1 MDRKR
6 IQIANGE
13 RLMTSNLNILKILI
27 ILIILVQTISCH
39 NSPPAEITESE
50 IQLRKQ
56 ALEPAYQNL
65 LNIPAKTAVPD
76 SVLLMLT
83 DNSRYWLESIEQAAL
98 YEDSALIVQRPFHEI
113 LVIVTYRLLLR
124 ENVLAEYP
132 DYKMLRFALGEKGI
146 LRRAKDLK
154 LGPFEVKNDR
164 GSRGLA
170 ESPKVPIVIFK
181 WDEMR
186 WKFDLP
192 ESMQLLTR
200 GLETIG
206 VKKDWSNAKT
216 AIYLLEKYYHNV
228 FFNINES
235 LLSPVPAI

>member
-1 MDRKR
+1 
-6 IQIANGE
+6 
-13 RLMTSNLNILKILI
+13 MTSNLKILLILI
-27 ILIILVQTISCH
+27 ILQILVQTISCH
-39 NSPPAEITESE
+39 HSPPAEITENE

-56 ALEPAYQNL
+56 ALEPAWQNL
-65 LNIPAKTAVPD
+65 LSVPARTAAPD

-83 DNSRYWLESIEQAAL
+83 DNSRYWLENIERAAL
-98 YEDSALIVQRPFHEI
+98 YEDSALVVQRPFHEI
-113 LVIVTYRLLLR
+113 MVIVTYRLLLR

-146 LRRAKDLK
+146 LRRAKDLR

>member
-1 MDRKR
+1 MSSKIFR
-6 IQIANGE
+6 IFAILGIAIQ
-13 RLMTSNLNILKILI
+13 MFSCASN
-27 ILIILVQTISCH
+27 
-39 NSPPAEITESE
+39 PPQAEMTESE
-50 IQLRKQ
+50 IEYRKQ
-56 ALEPAYQNL
+56 AMEAAYQKL
-65 LNIPAKTAVPD
+65 LSIPAKTAVPD
-76 SVLLMLT
+76 SVLLLLT
-83 DNSRYWLESIEQAAL
+83 DNSRYWLEGMEQAAL
-98 YEDSALIVQRPFHEI
+98 YEDSALVVQRPFHEI

-146 LRRAKDLK
+146 LRRSKDLK
-154 LGPFEVKNDR
+154 LGPVEIKNDR

-170 ESPKVPIVIFK
+170 ESPKVPIMIFK

-206 VKKDWSNAKT
+206 VKKEWSNART
-216 AIYLLEKYYHNV
+216 AIYLVEKYYHNT
-228 FFNINES
+228 FFNINET

>member
-1 MDRKR
+1 MS
-6 IQIANGE
+6 I
-13 RLMTSNLNILKILI
+13 NLKILTILI
-27 ILIILVQTISCH
+27 ILGIGVQTSCH
-39 NSPPAEITESE
+39 NSPPTEISENE

-56 ALEPAYQNL
+56 ALEPAWQSL
-65 LNIPAKTAVPD
+65 MNIPVKTAVPD
-76 SVLLMLT
+76 SVMLMLT

-98 YEDSALIVQRPFHEI
+98 YEDSALVVQRPFHEI
-113 LVIVTYRLLLR
+113 MVIVTYRLLLR
-124 ENVLAEYP
+124 ENVLSEYP

-154 LGPFEVKNDR
+154 LGSFEVKNDR

>member
-1 MDRKR
+1 
-6 IQIANGE
+6 
-13 RLMTSNLNILKILI
+13 MTNNLKILI
-27 ILIILVQTISCH
+27 ILIILGIGVQTFSCH
-39 NSPPAEITESE
+39 SSPPVEISE
-50 IQLRKQ
+50 NEMELRKQ

-98 YEDSALIVQRPFHEI
+98 YEDSAFVVQRPFHEI
-113 LVIVTYRLLLR
+113 MVIITYRLLLR

-192 ESMQLLTR
+192 ESMLLLTR

-216 AIYLLEKYYHNV
+216 AIYLLEKYYHNI

>member
-1 MDRKR
+1 M
-6 IQIANGE
+6 AN
-13 RLMTSNLNILKILI
+13 NLKILKILVTLGI
-27 ILIILVQTISCH
+27 WVQMFSCAS
-39 NSPPAEITESE
+39 NPPQAEITENE
-50 IQLRKQ
+50 ILYRKQ
-56 ALEPAYQNL
+56 ALDTAYQNL
-65 LNIPAKTAVPD
+65 LSISARTAVPD
-76 SVLLMLT
+76 SVMLILT
-83 DNSRYWLESIEQAAL
+83 DNSRYWLENIEQAAI
-98 YEDSALIVQRPFHEI
+98 YEDSAFVAQRPFHEI
-113 LVIVTYRLLLR
+113 IFIVTYRLLLR
-124 ENVLAEYP
+124 ENVLSEYP
-132 DYKMLRFALGEKGI
+132 DHKMLRFALGEKGI

-206 VKKDWSNAKT
+206 VKKDWSNTKT
-216 AIYLLEKYYHNV
+216 AIYLLEKYYHNT

-235 LLSPVPAI
+235 LLNPIPGI

>member
-1 MDRKR
+1 M
-6 IQIANGE
+6 AG
-13 RLMTSNLNILKILI
+13 NLKNLI
-27 ILIILVQTISCH
+27 ILFILVQTFSCASNPPIS
-39 NSPPAEITESE
+39 ESE
-50 IQLRKQ
+50 TQLRLQ
-56 ALEPAYQNL
+56 ALEPAWQNL
-65 LNIPAKTAVPD
+65 MNISVKTAVPD

-83 DNSRYWLESIEQAAL
+83 DNSRYWLEGMEQAAL
-98 YEDSALIVQRPFHEI
+98 YEDSALVVQRPFHEI

-132 DYKMLRFALGEKGI
+132 DYKMLRFAIGEKGI

-154 LGPFEVKNDR
+154 LGPFDVKNDR

-186 WKFDLP
+186 WKFDVP
-192 ESMQLLTR
+192 ESIQLLTR

-216 AIYLLEKYYHNV
+216 AIYLLEKQYHRD
-228 FFNINES
+228 FFNINET
-235 LLSPVPAI
+235 LLSPVPSI

>member
-1 MDRKR
+1 
-6 IQIANGE
+6 
-13 RLMTSNLNILKILI
+13 
-27 ILIILVQTISCH
+27 
-39 NSPPAEITESE
+39 
-50 IQLRKQ
+50 
-56 ALEPAYQNL
+56 
-65 LNIPAKTAVPD
+65 
-76 SVLLMLT
+76 
-83 DNSRYWLESIEQAAL
+83 
-98 YEDSALIVQRPFHEI
+98 VQRPFHEI

-200 GLETIG
+200 GLETIS

-216 AIYLLEKYYHNV
+216 AIYLLEKYYHNT

-235 LLSPVPAI
+235 LLNPVPAI